1 MYGRL
6 TESRVQVRSNC
17 VIAYEKFIGQ
27 KSITQLL
34 RRQVNMRLQ
43 RKHAYSGVVT
53 KGAQKRITRAVNLL
67 ILTARERWI
76 WNEVTG
82 REQKHKLSFITL
94 TVSDNT
100 KNLDAREAYDKLLK
114 PFLKWAT
121 RTKGVKTY
129 IWKAE
134 LQKRGQIH
142 YHITTH
148 SFLNWKEIRDKWN
161 YLQRVN
167 GLLDDFYNRFRHYDP
182 NSTDVHEVYKKSD
195 ITSYLI
201 KYIAKAESQ
210 KEKTTGKIWDC
221 SQNLKGKNYP
231 DYEITN
237 DQSTFMHQLQHRGK
251 LHSTYKDFIGIHK
264 IPGRPGY
271 ELLCESLR
279 LAYNEDIKNILLTRS
294 EELSEVPATPISQ
307 HQRG

>member
-1 MYGRL
+1 MYGKL

-17 VIAYEKFIGQ
+17 IIAYEKYIGQ

-43 RKHAYSGVVT
+43 QQKAYSGAIT

-67 ILTARERWI
+67 ILTAKERWI

-100 KNLDAREAYDKLLK
+100 KNLDAREAYDKLLR
-114 PFLKWAT
+114 PWLQWAT

-161 YLQRVN
+161 YLQRIN
-167 GLLDDFYNRFRHYDP
+167 GLLDDFYNRFKHYNP

-195 ITSYLI
+195 LTSYLI

-210 KEKTTGKIWDC
+210 KEKTNGKIWDC
-221 SQNLKGKNYP
+221 SQNLKGTNYP

-237 DQSTFMHQLQHRGK
+237 EQNKYLEYLQRQGWLRVK
-251 LHSTYKDFIGIHK
+251 YATQCSIIK
-264 IPGRPGY
+264 IPSLPGK
-271 ELLCESLR
+271 ELLCESL
-279 LAYNEDIKNILLTRS
+279 YNECTNYLNTIATATETNRKKLRS
-294 EELSEVPATPISQ
+294 HPTGRQPC
-307 HQRG
+307 